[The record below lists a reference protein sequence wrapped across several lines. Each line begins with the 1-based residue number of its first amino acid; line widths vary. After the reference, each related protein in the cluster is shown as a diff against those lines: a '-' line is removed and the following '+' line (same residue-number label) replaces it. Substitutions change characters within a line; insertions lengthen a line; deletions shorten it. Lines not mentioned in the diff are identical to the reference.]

1 MQQHPATVVSSSDA
15 SAKNSGSPER
25 GFAQARSR
33 SSHAQHGEAP
43 WHGSE
48 ARTATQAR
56 FRGDVHSFSL
66 LPISS
71 LLDSAL
77 SLSGW
82 CIKMAQ
88 GKSHEATHLYPEVR
102 SCSPNLSSS
111 DPGGDERSAGVC
123 YAAWGG
129 RFRAS
134 GSTCLR
140 LVRTREI
147 AVRG

>member
-1 MQQHPATVVSSSDA
+1 MRRRRIPAVRSAA
-15 SAKNSGSPER
+15 SPKQGHDRVTRSMVKLSGTDPRPER
-25 GFAQARSR
+25 QPRRGSTVTSILSL
-33 SSHAQHGEAP
+33 SSPFPPCSAP
-43 WHGSE
+43 
-48 ARTATQAR
+48 
-56 FRGDVHSFSL
+56 
-66 LPISS
+66 
-71 LLDSAL
+71 L

-88 GKSHEATHLYPEVR
+88 GKSREATHLYPEVR